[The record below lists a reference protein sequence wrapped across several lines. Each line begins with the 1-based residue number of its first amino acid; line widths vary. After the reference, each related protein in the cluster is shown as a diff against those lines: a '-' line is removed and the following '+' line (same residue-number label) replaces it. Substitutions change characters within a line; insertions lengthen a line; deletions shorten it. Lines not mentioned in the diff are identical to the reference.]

1 MNESFDS
8 SNIDIDIDSLSEPMG
23 FAMGGEVEA
32 MHLTPYTAT
41 NQESGD
47 FQDAHSMPQM
57 YAQGGEVEIG
67 DYRVPTQ
74 GVARQMLQHFA
85 DGGGVQ
91 GRPVG
96 GVFDLRAP
104 ADPFMSPGMTAA
116 TAPGGIGTQQ
126 YNKNISDF
134 VQNNIHH
141 NPAAITSA
149 AQQYGVSSTDI
160 TNALGGQT
168 LESKFRATPSY
179 QTRPVTNADG
189 TTRQVDFFGPA
200 TMLTGGTGTGS
211 TWNAPVVTSRPR
223 QLVDVTPGLS
233 ASQQHAR
240 NLAAGDQALQQS
252 FQRTGLPMD
261 PATYYSW
268 QKQLDSGQIK
278 PEDLA
283 SKFDAPAYERRVTGA
298 YKSIG
303 REGMGSDFTQFHPTS
318 MGEMYKTYIN
328 PNATT
333 EEMASINDRY
343 KQYGTNWNAQQAN
356 KARNEVLIPS
366 LRAQDYYNRNPDV
379 AQAFQAALAA
389 NPATDYAKF
398 AQDHYNRSGR
408 REGRTWDDR
417 ITVGEFEAPTAA
429 DFAKIDPGG
438 YNYWVNALKNGQIS
452 AADFDK
458 LFYGAVASYQ
468 GPYAD
473 LYKGSM
479 DKATEI
485 IRTRGLT
492 APTGTA
498 RTLPGATGYQFKD
511 QWDTRSTLP
520 TTPARSTTTSANTTP
535 VDTTAARAELNNL
548 YNTVLN
554 RAPDTPGMDYW
565 MSTIGADGVITPA
578 EATAFRNA
586 ANREISGRP
595 VTISRAHGGEVKK
608 AEGTASYRTAV
619 PVRRAEGS
627 PEEGEKPEP
636 RATAQEPRPS
646 AAETLKK
653 VGLSVA
659 RGVPQVVT
667 GAVDLAAMPFTM
679 SGMIKPEDVVMST
692 EYLTKRGL
700 LPPPQKGVA
709 NETAELISSS
719 LNPAGAVKGSA
730 AAAMAAMTRGAGKTL
745 EKQLALPFGEA
756 AKGATEAPMIRAY
769 TGHTREIVGPYDVN
783 RGARTADMGQGLYLT
798 DDAEYASRSATKRVG
813 KSVPENEA
821 APAVYPVDLMRDRIL
836 MHDRQ
841 YPREVLDKLR
851 KFSTKVENVEG
862 PTVSGEYIYEQ
873 VRKAQIP
880 KTMLPGVFKLMG
892 FQGAEFTPGGVS
904 GGRSYVVYD
913 TSNTARGAYTKKKF
927 KDGGEV
933 VADFIKKSSK
943 RR

>member
-1 MNESFDS
+1 
-8 SNIDIDIDSLSEPMG
+8 
-23 FAMGGEVEA
+23 
-32 MHLTPYTAT
+32 
-41 NQESGD
+41 
-47 FQDAHSMPQM
+47 
-57 YAQGGEVEIG
+57 
-67 DYRVPTQ
+67 
-74 GVARQMLQHFA
+74 
-85 DGGGVQ
+85 
-91 GRPVG
+91 
-96 GVFDLRAP
+96 
-104 ADPFMSPGMTAA
+104 
-116 TAPGGIGTQQ
+116 
-126 YNKNISDF
+126 
-134 VQNNIHH
+134 
-141 NPAAITSA
+141 
-149 AQQYGVSSTDI
+149 
-160 TNALGGQT
+160 
-168 LESKFRATPSY
+168 
-179 QTRPVTNADG
+179 
-189 TTRQVDFFGPA
+189 
-200 TMLTGGTGTGS
+200 
-211 TWNAPVVTSRPR
+211 
-223 QLVDVTPGLS
+223 
-233 ASQQHAR
+233 
-240 NLAAGDQALQQS
+240 
-252 FQRTGLPMD
+252 MD

-511 QWDTRSTLP
+511 QWQAAP
-520 TTPARSTTTSANTTP
+520 TAAP

-719 LNPAGAVKGSA
+719 LNPAAAAKGSA
-730 AAAMAAMTRGAGKTL
+730 AAALGMMKNATGKTL
-745 EKQLALPFGEA
+745 AKQLDLPFGEA
-756 AKGATEAPMIRAY
+756 AKAAPEAPMIRAY

-783 RGARTADMGQGLYLT
+783 RGAKTADMGQGLYLT